1 MKQFIAKCIRQ
12 SVGIVIIASC
22 LAISINIIRVDS
34 LPLISHTQQS
44 DTISIKQAYGL
55 YEKGKVIFVDTRDEW
70 SFREMGHL
78 PNALNIEPHSVDKA
92 IDKLKN
98 VSAGKTII
106 TYCDGEKCQLSKTVA
121 KMLKAKGFTSVKVIV
136 DGWTQWRNSNLP
148 IERNGNEK

>member
-1 MKQFIAKCIRQ
+1 
-12 SVGIVIIASC
+12 
-22 LAISINIIRVDS
+22 
-34 LPLISHTQQS
+34 
-44 DTISIKQAYGL
+44 
-55 YEKGKVIFVDTRDEW
+55 
-70 SFREMGHL
+70 MGHL